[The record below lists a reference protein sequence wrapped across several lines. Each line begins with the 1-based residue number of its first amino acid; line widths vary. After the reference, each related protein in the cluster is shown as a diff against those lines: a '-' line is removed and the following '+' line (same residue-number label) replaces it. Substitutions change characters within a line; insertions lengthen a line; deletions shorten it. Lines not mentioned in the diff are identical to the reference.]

1 MSGNLIIIRGL
12 PGSGKSTMARELM
25 KVLDAKHFEADMYY
39 LDDDGNYNFIPSKI
53 KYAHEWCQGCTSN
66 ALSLGFNVI
75 VSNTFTTK
83 KEIKPYLEMDYAS
96 IAIFEAKGD
105 FETIHNVPKEVI
117 KKMKNRWEELYEG
130 DY

>member
-1 MSGNLIIIRGL
+1 MSGNLILIRGI

-25 KVLDAKHFEADMYY
+25 KVIDAKHYEADMYY
-39 LDDDGNYNFIPSKI
+39 LDADGNYNFIPSQI
-53 KYAHEWCQGCTSN
+53 KYAHEWCQCNASL

-83 KEIKPYLEMDYAS
+83 KEMKPYLIMDHAN

-105 FETIHNVPKEVI
+105 YETIHNVPEETI
-117 KKMKNRWEELYEG
+117 NKMKNRWETL
-130 DY
+130 